1 MNLLMLKLMSK
12 YVKKMTIATLF
23 NYWIYTIII
32 KIKIGPDFLDKVNV
46 FGFYK
51 KISKIQN
58 RCIKIYIQTF
68 IKIYEI
74 KFLYLIHNNRK
85 EYLKLFPNIATNF

>member
-1 MNLLMLKLMSK
+1 MLKLMSK

-32 KIKIGPDFLDKVNV
+32 IIKIGLDVLDKVNV

-51 KISKIQN
+51 EISKI
-58 RCIKIYIQTF
+58 
-68 IKIYEI
+68 
-74 KFLYLIHNNRK
+74 
-85 EYLKLFPNIATNF
+85 

>member
-1 MNLLMLKLMSK
+1 
-12 YVKKMTIATLF
+12 MTIATLF

-51 KISKIQN
+51 KILKIRN
-58 RCIKIYIQTF
+58 RCIKIYIQSF